1 MENQIA
7 RGKTPLFLQKA
18 LVEEIKAIT
27 NDMLFKNPIG
37 GELLKLQVFAQS
49 LPIPQKPENNNPDIF
64 QTVDYIDGSS
74 ESGVFACPWCIV
86 KIENGSISGINE
98 NQNVEV
104 VIGFGIYND
113 APDNKG
119 HEEVLN
125 LIQKVYARFAC
136 DPLLD
141 KQFTCAGAF
150 EWALQEEDTYPYF
163 FGAIGTHFKFMGYQ
177 REVKF

>member
-64 QTVDYIDGSS
+64 QV
-74 ESGVFACPWCIV
+74 
-86 KIENGSISGINE
+86 
-98 NQNVEV
+98 
-104 VIGFGIYND
+104 
-113 APDNKG
+113 
-119 HEEVLN
+119 
-125 LIQKVYARFAC
+125 
-136 DPLLD
+136 
-141 KQFTCAGAF
+141 
-150 EWALQEEDTYPYF
+150 
-163 FGAIGTHFKFMGYQ
+163 
-177 REVKF
+177 